1 LFRSNE
7 PRYPISLAVSLCLL
21 VCSVRV
27 FAQSSREYADP
38 KTCAGCHDA
47 IARRY
52 AGTGMA
58 QSFGAVRSQTGS
70 RQLTDAAFYHA
81 ASAENISVTVR
92 DGAAQMERHQSGF
105 DGSIAN
111 IIKVSID
118 YWFGSGNHARSYF
131 SRTNRGEL
139 TELPITWY
147 SEHGGYWAMS
157 PGYDSA
163 SHGGFSRKA
172 TYRCMFCHNA
182 YPDMAPGA
190 DRMDNGTKFP
200 EDLPSGI
207 DCQRCHGPGLGHV
220 NAAIAGRPA
229 AELKSLIVN
238 PAGLPAE
245 RRDEVCLQCHLEPTS
260 MSLPAYLPVYGRGV
274 FSYGPGQPL
283 DQYIRF
289 FDHAPATGHDD
300 KFEFSGAPYR
310 LRMSKCFTASQG
322 ALTCITCHDPHEP
335 EKSRSIARASA
346 ACVSCHRDRIA
357 TLTLASGQPHPV
369 SGDCVSC
376 HMPERRPSDAIHVT
390 IRDHYIQR
398 DPVRAPEP
406 IVELNSANTPPYR
419 GEVVPYYPRLSDI
432 YTAIAQVKSRANP
445 EAGITSLEKAIAAV
459 RPPNAEFYS
468 DLADA
473 YRHAGNSSAAIPY
486 YKEANSRDPEYWPA
500 WHGLGLAMAATGDLN
515 GSLAPLRRAVSI
527 SGEDSSVVRSLAS
540 ILTNTGRS
548 ADAIAAL
555 RDGVAAEP
563 DSAELHNDLGTA
575 LYRAGD
581 LAGAE
586 ASMREAVRLRP
597 ESAAIRLNLA
607 SLLARRKPFEQA
619 EFEFRAA
626 IRTDPAFADGH
637 SGFGTALASRGMFRE
652 AREEFAAALKINPL
666 LPNVHN
672 NLGAVLKELGDE
684 PEAAAEYREAIRIE
698 PGFATARY
706 NLAVVLESQKKL
718 PEAGEQL
725 LEAIRLEP
733 RYFAAHLKL
742 GEILI
747 AEGKPSEALPH
758 LRQAAGSPDRN
769 LSARASALMKRV
781 AP

>member
-1 LFRSNE
+1 
-7 PRYPISLAVSLCLL
+7 
-21 VCSVRV
+21 
-27 FAQSSREYADP
+27 
-38 KTCAGCHDA
+38 
-47 IARRY
+47 
-52 AGTGMA
+52 MA
-58 QSFGAVRSQTGS
+58 QSFGAVHSETGS
-70 RQLTDAAFYHA
+70 RQLTNAAFYHA
-81 ASAENISVTVR
+81 ASAENISVTLR
-92 DGAAQMERHQSGF
+92 DGSAQMERHQSGF
-105 DGSIAN
+105 DGSITN

-139 TELPITWY
+139 TELPLTWY
-147 SEHGGYWAMS
+147 SENGGYWAMS

-200 EDLPSGI
+200 DNLPRGI
-207 DCQRCHGPGLGHV
+207 DCQRCHGPGLAHV

-238 PAGLPAE
+238 PASLPGE

-274 FSYGPGQPL
+274 FSYIPGQPL

-289 FDHAPATGHDD
+289 FDHAPGTGHDD
-300 KFEFSGAPYR
+300 KFEFAGAPYR
-310 LRMSKCFTASQG
+310 LRKSKCFIASQG

-335 EKSRSIARASA
+335 EKSQSVARANA
-346 ACVSCHRDRIA
+346 ACVNCHRDRIA
-357 TLTLASGQPHPV
+357 TLTTLTSGKRHQV
-369 SGDCVSC
+369 SGECVSC

-390 IRDHYIQR
+390 VTDHYIRR
-398 DPVRAPEP
+398 DPAPGP
-406 IVELNSANTPPYR
+406 DPTVELNSANTPPYR
-419 GEVVPYYPRLSDI
+419 GEVVPYYPRLAPDDAAKDL
-432 YTAIAQVKSRANP
+432 YTALAQIRRSANAD
-445 EAGITSLEKAIAAV
+445 AGISRLEKAIAAV
-459 RPPNAEFYS
+459 RPANAEFYS

-473 YRHAGNSSAAIPY
+473 HRHAGNSPAAIPY
-486 YKEANSRDPEYWPA
+486 YREANSRDPEYWPA

-515 GSLAPLRRAVSI
+515 GSLAPLRRAVSA
-527 SGEDSSVVRSLAS
+527 SGGDSSVVRSLAS
-540 ILTNTGRS
+540 VLTNMGRS

-563 DSAELHNDLGTA
+563 GSAELQNDLGTA
-575 LYRAGD
+575 LFRAGD
-581 LAGAE
+581 LTGAE

-597 ESAAIRLNLA
+597 ESAPIRVNLA
-607 SLLARRKPFEQA
+607 GLLARRGPFEQA

-626 IRTDPAFADGH
+626 IRNDPAFADGH
-637 SGFGTALASRGMFRE
+637 SGYGTALASRGMFRE
-652 AREEFAAALKINPL
+652 ARDEFTAALKINPL

-672 NLGAVLKELGDE
+672 NLGAVLKELGDD

-718 PEAGEQL
+718 PEAGAQL
-725 LEAIRLEP
+725 LEAIRLNP
-733 RYFAAHLKL
+733 RYYAAHLKL
-742 GEILI
+742 GEILV
-747 AEGKPSEALPH
+747 AEGKPSEALSH
-758 LRQAAGSPDRN
+758 LRQAAVSPDHD
-769 LSARASALMKRV
+769 LSERAAALLKRV